1 MTWFKDLRTMTKLML
16 GFGLMALIIG
26 VIGYRGLD
34 GLSNSNATLGTLYEK
49 DLLGISAIK
58 DVNTFV
64 AMIGRQTRGVVIES
78 EPAAMQQAKSK
89 VDALFPQAD
98 AAVARCEQTFVTEQG
113 KALIGQLK
121 VELPKYRAVVEE
133 TMRVA
138 MTGNKSASVVVL
150 ATAIPIG
157 DRIAASSREAT
168 ALKEKVGKEA
178 YESSTR
184 LYEQA
189 KFTTSAM
196 ILVALCLAL
205 ALGYFIAKLIS
216 NPLNQTVGLLEAV
229 AAGDLTRVLDVTTKD
244 EVGKMATAL
253 NLAVAG
259 MRDAMSDVRGSAD
272 GLASAS
278 QQLASSSEELS
289 SGAQEQAA
297 SLEET
302 AASLEEITASV
313 KQNADSAKQANQLA
327 AAARDTAEKGGHIVS
342 SAVTSMGEINT
353 SSKKIADIITTIDE
367 IAFQTNLLA
376 LNAAVEAA
384 RAGEQGRGF
393 AVVASEVRSLAQRSA
408 TAAKEIKVLIQD
420 SVRKV
425 ETGSQMVN
433 QSGAVLEEIVA
444 SVKRVTDIV
453 GEIAASSREQSPG
466 IEQVAKAMSQMD
478 QVTQQNASQTEELS
492 STAQELSGSA
502 EQLQALVARFQ
513 LDNTQTGHRSAA
525 RQRPVRKPA
534 RSLSAQ
540 AARNGSGGLQNL
552 SRRVSR
558 ASERPALSTGE
569 PVLESMGAEMES
581 GFSEF

>member
-1 MTWFKDLRTMTKLML
+1 VTWFKNLRTMTKLML
-16 GFGLMALIIG
+16 GFGILALLMG
-26 VIGYRGLD
+26 VVGYQGLT
-34 GLSNSNATLGTLYEK
+34 GLSNTNSMLGTLYEK

-89 VDALFPQAD
+89 VDALFPQVDTAL
-98 AAVARCEQTFVTEQG
+98 ARCEQTFVTEQG
-113 KALIGQLK
+113 KALISQLK
-121 VELPKYRAVVEE
+121 AELPKYRAIVEE
-133 TMRVA
+133 TVRVA
-138 MTGNKSASVVVL
+138 LTGNKPAAVIVL
-150 ATAIPIG
+150 STAIPVG
-157 DRIAASSREAT
+157 DRIAAASREAT
-168 ALKEKVGKEA
+168 ALKEKAGKEA
-178 YESSTR
+178 YEDSTR
-184 LYEQA
+184 LYEQVR
-189 KFTTSAM
+189 FRTTAM
-196 ILVALCLAL
+196 VLGALFLAL
-205 ALGYFIAKLIS
+205 ALGYFIGKLIS
-216 NPLNQTVGLLEAV
+216 NPLNQTVGVLEAV
-229 AAGDLTRVLDVTTKD
+229 AAGDLTRTLDVSTKD
-244 EVGKMATAL
+244 EVGQMATAL

-259 MRDAMSDVRGSAD
+259 MRDAMADVRGSAD
-272 GLASAS
+272 GLAAAS
-278 QQLASSSEELS
+278 QQLAASSEELS

-302 AASLEEITASV
+302 AASLEEITSSV

-327 AAARDTAEKGGHIVS
+327 AAARDTAEKGGHVVS

-353 SSKKIADIITTIDE
+353 SSKQIADIITTIDE

-433 QSGAVLEEIVA
+433 QSGIVLEEIVA

-453 GEIAASSREQSPG
+453 GEIAASSREQSAG

-492 STAQELSGSA
+492 STAQELSGNA
-502 EQLQALVARFQ
+502 DHLQTLVARFQ
-513 LDNTQTGHRSAA
+513 LDNAQARQLSAS
-525 RQRPVRKPA
+525 RQRPLRKA
-534 RSLSAQ
+534 TQSMQ
-540 AARNGSGGLQNL
+540 VQGARNASRGLRNL
-552 SRRVSR
+552 SQRLGP
-558 ASERPALSTGE
+558 ASDRPALSAGE
-569 PVLESMGAEMES
+569 PAVETASTEMVS
-581 GFSEF
+581 GFGEF